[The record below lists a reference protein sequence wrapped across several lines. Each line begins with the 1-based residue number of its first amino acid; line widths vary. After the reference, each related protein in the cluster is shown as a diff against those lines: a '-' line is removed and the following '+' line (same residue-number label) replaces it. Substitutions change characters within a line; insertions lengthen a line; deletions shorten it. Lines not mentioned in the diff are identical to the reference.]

1 MEEPHLWKRTTE
13 NVGDYHLDMIALGF
27 DLMRT
32 MNNMTRDPSF
42 YDTEGIERETPA
54 SARNSVMKV
63 GLSIGPV
70 AGIVLGSCRRFYC
83 IYGLLRLAT
92 TPKLCCLMI
101 RRANYHEIRRRLS
114 LMESLPKKTR
124 FSCSLHIWLLTINF

>member
-1 MEEPHLWKRTTE
+1 MEDPHLWKRMAE

-32 MNNMTRDPSF
+32 MSNMARNPSF
-42 YDTEGIERETPA
+42 YDTEGIERETPVR
-54 SARNSVMKV
+54 ARNSVMKV

-83 IYGLLRLAT
+83 IYGLFRLAT
-92 TPKLCCLMI
+92 TLKLCCFMFLERI
-101 RRANYHEIRRRLS
+101 TRKHGGGSCAWRACQ
-114 LMESLPKKTR
+114 KKLV
-124 FSCSLHIWLLTINF
+124 FLVV